1 MSERF
6 SRRDLHALVFRSP
19 RRRIERPRPSL
30 GRAETGTA
38 ENGREAMKGRARPKA
53 RVAEEE
59 TSGHHAL
66 RPLMTASQ
74 NERVGI
80 ASAHETSTRTRK

>member
-1 MSERF
+1 
-6 SRRDLHALVFRSP
+6 
-19 RRRIERPRPSL
+19 
-30 GRAETGTA
+30 
-38 ENGREAMKGRARPKA
+38 
-53 RVAEEE
+53 VAGEE